1 MLALRIVM
9 FIYVFISL
17 RPTIFKV
24 GDCLYFSKYFGV
36 SAALVWFIAAE
47 FGLSWVQS
55 FILSVLLGVVPL
67 WFLPPA
73 EWHQLMDDYD
83 NICSADTKKPATNR
97 SLISSNPSSSFH
109 KSVTIKSN
117 ESSPEWRTQ
126 LESLWCVFYPP
137 KSIEFCLLPLH
148 SRHLSAM
155 TCWHARAVYD
165 VLSYELHMRC
175 SKQLYYCSRNVS
187 VTVCK
192 TKHCSQ
198 ATENNLSFL
207 AHLGLT
213 NRPQ

>member
-1 MLALRIVM
+1 MIYSAIIWPFMGAVLYSVCLAWCGAIV
-9 FIYVFISL
+9 
-17 RPTIFKV
+17 
-24 GDCLYFSKYFGV
+24 V
-36 SAALVWFIAAE
+36 SASGRSGTSWWMTMTTFAA
-47 FGLSWVQS
+47 QT
-55 FILSVLLGVVPL
+55 P
-67 WFLPPA
+67 
-73 EWHQLMDDYD
+73 
-83 NICSADTKKPATNR
+83 KKPATNC
-97 SLISSNPSSSFH
+97 SLMSSNPSSSFH

-137 KSIEFCLLPLH
+137 KFCSLPLH

-175 SKQLYYCSRNVS
+175 SKKLYYCSRNVS